1 MYELND
7 LNPDVMRAELAYRRE
22 RLGADRRA
30 ASTGVG
36 RWLRTRHPPAR
47 ARNS

>member
-22 RLGADRRA
+22 RLAAERRLTPRGVSRRIRRRRA
-30 ASTGVG
+30 TSA
-36 RWLRTRHPPAR
+36 PIA
-47 ARNS
+47 

>member
-22 RLGADRRA
+22 RLAAERRLTARSVVRRTRRRRA
-30 ASTGVG
+30 SSA
-36 RWLRTRHPPAR
+36 PNA
-47 ARNS
+47 

>member
-22 RLGADRRA
+22 RLSAGRRA
-30 ASTGVG
+30 ASTGRG
-36 RWLRTRHPPAR
+36 RWLRVKRRPAQEH
-47 ARNS
+47 NS